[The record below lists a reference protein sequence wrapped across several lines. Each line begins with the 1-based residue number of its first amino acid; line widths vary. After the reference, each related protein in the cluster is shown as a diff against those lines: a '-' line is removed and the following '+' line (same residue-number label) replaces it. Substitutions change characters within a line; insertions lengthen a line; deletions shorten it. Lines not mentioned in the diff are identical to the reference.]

1 MNRTA
6 QKLARTFSRAALPV
20 VALPVVALAF
30 ATPALA
36 DRIDGKWCSPDGKH
50 VEIQGRQITTPGGA
64 KTEGQYTRHTFNY
77 VAPASEADGG
87 ATVYMSILNEET
99 MEVRAGNPV
108 ARAIVWKRC
117 QNIS

>member
-1 MNRTA
+1 MLEKILIQRRLH
-6 QKLARTFSRAALPV
+6 LAILAAVAGILFSG
-20 VALPVVALAF
+20 
-30 ATPALA
+30 PALA

-64 KTEGQYTRHTFNY
+64 KMEGQYTRHSFSYT
-77 VAPASEADGG
+77 VPPAEPESGS
-87 ATVYMSILNEET
+87 TMYMVILNEET

-108 ARAIVWKRC
+108 ARAVVWKRC